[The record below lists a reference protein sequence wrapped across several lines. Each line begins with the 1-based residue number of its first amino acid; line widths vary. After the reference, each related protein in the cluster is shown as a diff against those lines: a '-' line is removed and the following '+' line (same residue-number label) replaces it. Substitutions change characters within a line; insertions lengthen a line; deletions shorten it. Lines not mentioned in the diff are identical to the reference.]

1 MEKILTIYDEDE
13 LYCKRLSLYLRQNTK
28 LPFQIYPMSTPE
40 RLEEFLK
47 KKSADLLLLSEKN
60 AKSLHFPPK
69 SGRTLY
75 LTEESPLSKKK
86 KENVIY
92 KYQSADRIMR
102 EILLQYGELA
112 LLESNGQGRAD
123 IFMIYSPLGRSG
135 KTALAYEIAQVLG
148 KNRQTLFLSLSE
160 SGSAYKQSSNSPD
173 ISSIKNNETKERECL
188 TEALYHFKENT
199 LSPLIIK
206 ALSYDRGSYSTILP
220 VRSPED
226 IQSISSRELA
236 LFLDKLAEDAGVSAL
251 VLDTDCS
258 LSKYLDCF
266 SQCKKIFMPILP
278 DIISKEKL
286 AFFRNYLKKNLAEEI
301 LEKFVQCEIPSTIGS
316 SEYIHPA
323 QGKEECFRSS
333 SLKGYAESLLLRYIY
348 EEEDKE
354 KEQYR
359 KMIL

>member
-47 KKSADLLLLSEKN
+47 KKNSDLLLLSEKN
-60 AKSLHFPPK
+60 AKSLHFSPK

-86 KENVIY
+86 KENSIY

-148 KNRQTLFLSLSE
+148 KNRQTLFLSFSE
-160 SGSAYKQSSNSPD
+160 SGSAYKQSSDSPG
-173 ISSIKNNETKERECL
+173 ISSLKSNEAKERVCL

-266 SQCKKIFMPILP
+266 PQCKKIFMPILP

-301 LEKFVQCEIPSTIGS
+301 LEKFVQCEIPFAIEST
-316 SEYIHPA
+316 EWCNPA
-323 QGKEECFRSS
+323 QGKVEYLRSS